1 MNKTHTCAERF
12 SCMPHAVDELT
23 QRFPGLTRRQASHIV
38 WDLDIGPIGSDRGIY
53 LDPLMVG
60 ARVTT
65 HLRLAEL
72 SGQSA

>member
-1 MNKTHTCAERF
+1 MKNTHCCSERF
-12 SCMPHAVDELT
+12 PCMTAAVDELT
-23 QRFPGLTRRQASHIV
+23 KRFPGLTRRQASHIV
-38 WDLDIGPIGSDRGIY
+38 RDLDIGPIGSDRGIY

>member
-1 MNKTHTCAERF
+1 MTA
-12 SCMPHAVDELT
+12 AVDELT
-23 QRFPGLTRRQASHIV
+23 KRFPGLTRQQASHIV

-65 HLRLAEL
+65 HLLLDEL
-72 SGQSA
+72 SGQLA